1 MIIVRLWG
9 GIGNQLFQ
17 YALGEYLRNKTRHD
31 IKYDVSSF
39 GRSDKLREFGLTLLN
54 HELETVDN
62 MHISHYTGVLNR
74 LFILLFSIRP
84 NHKFIWER
92 HFSESMIDVLKDNA
106 VLYLQGY
113 WQKEKYAQWL
123 IENKSNLFE
132 PKETVPFEIQ
142 SYFQIT
148 NNTDTVALHIR
159 RGDYFQSKYATT
171 FGVCTVEYYQKALEL
186 ISTKIDK
193 FQLLVFS
200 DDLEWV
206 KENIKLPIDS
216 ILVENYDIKQYWYI
230 YLMSKCKHNII
241 SNSSF
246 SWWGAFLN
254 SNKNKVVISP
264 EKWLNTSDTTIALDS
279 WIKI

>member
-17 YALGEYLRNKTRHD
+17 YAFGEYLRNKTCHD
-31 IKYDVSSF
+31 IKYDISSF
-39 GRSDKLREFGLTLLN
+39 GRSDKLRGLGLALLN
-54 HELETVDN
+54 HRLETIDN
-62 MHISHYTGVLNR
+62 IHISHYTGVLNR
-74 LFILLFSIRP
+74 LFVFLFNIRP
-84 NHKFIWER
+84 NHKFILENC
-92 HFSESMIDVLKDNA
+92 FSESIITSLKDNA

-113 WQKEKYAQWL
+113 WQKEQYAQWL
-123 IENKSNLFE
+123 MENKSELFE
-132 PKETVPFEIQ
+132 PKEAIPFKIQ
-142 SYFQIT
+142 SYFQIA
-148 NNTDTVALHIR
+148 NDTHSVALHVR

-171 FGVCTVEYYQKALEL
+171 FGVCTVEYYQTALEL

-206 KENIKLPIDS
+206 KENLRLPKNS
-216 ILVENYDIKQYWYI
+216 VLVENYDIEQYWYI

-254 SNKNKVVISP
+254 SHKNKVVISP
-264 EKWLNTSDTTIALDS
+264 KKWLNTSDITIALDS